1 LNARMAQERLKI
13 FVSAVTSEFGKAR
26 DAVA

>member
-1 LNARMAQERLKI
+1 LNAPMAQERLKI
-13 FVSAVTSEFGKAR
+13 FVSAVTSEFGNAR